1 MAGTFPEA
9 WEETAL
15 VTIQRKGGTAYQYAA
30 ITETVDIS
38 EPDQSGETIAN
49 VAGGR
54 IWKRSPQEDGEITLE
69 IYPIEATTA
78 DNNGGLFQEFMGGD
92 PDSATGAYDT
102 SEPLSTQGATQYSYN
117 AGVMVPRDRFIV
129 AVMWTTDPDQ
139 TSAMSATTAAD
150 YTALRFYAKACRI
163 VSHKTSFTDGIVKT
177 TVTFKFPAF
186 IPAGTTKNFSWESTD
201 DTDTSPLPAVTYT

>member
-1 MAGTFPEA
+1 MVGTFPEA
-9 WEETAL
+9 WEETAII
-15 VTIQRKGGTAYQYAA
+15 TIQRKGGTAYQYAA

-69 IYPIEATTA
+69 LYPVELDTA
-78 DNNGGLFQEFMGGD
+78 GNNTGLFQEFQGGD
-92 PDSATGAYDT
+92 PDSATNAYDT
-102 SEPLSTQGATQYSYN
+102 SDPLSTDGTGYTYN

-129 AVMWTTDPDQ
+129 AVMWTTDTAQ

-163 VSHKTSFTDGIVKT
+163 TSHKTSFTDGVVKT

-186 IPAGTTKNFSWESTD
+186 IKAGTTKNFAWESTD
-201 DTDTSPLPAVTYT
+201 DTDTTPLPALTYT